1 MIRTLIVDDDFMAVS
16 VHREF
21 VERVGGFEV
30 VATATNASQTLHLA
44 ATHSPDLILLDM
56 YLPDQSGIEV
66 LRRLRATQATAIDVI
81 AITSAKDVDM
91 LRSAMHLGVVHY
103 IVKPFTY
110 RTFKERMETYAAA
123 RVRMEHLHKLE
134 QRDVDRVYGLL
145 RTSID
150 SSLPKGIS
158 APTLALVTA
167 ALRNAAGGLSA
178 IEVADRAGISP
189 GVARRYLKF
198 LSDSGAIDFA
208 LRYGSAGR
216 PEHQYRWATT

>member
-30 VATATNASQTLHLA
+30 VATATNGVQTLQLA
-44 ATHSPDLILLDM
+44 ATTAPDLILLDM

-66 LRRLRATQATAIDVI
+66 LRRLRATQSTAIDVI

-110 RTFKERMETYAAA
+110 RTFKERMDTYAAA

-145 RTSID
+145 RTSVD

-167 ALRNAAGGLSA
+167 ALRDAAGGLSA
-178 IEVADRAGISP
+178 IEVADRA
-189 GVARRYLKF
+189 
-198 LSDSGAIDFA
+198 
-208 LRYGSAGR
+208 
-216 PEHQYRWATT
+216 